1 MSRRRKGK
9 LWRCSC
15 VPRCVGRQWG
25 PQRQRPQP
33 RYEPLLNAE
42 DPRLQMLAQDELY
55 ETRQWDDKVQP
66 EGEHGPKSFPL
77 PQTAVQLC
85 HRNAVCLAAE
95 SALRISSATEMVR
108 RGSVQTKSTGA
119 WMWTF
124 SPLGESLRRSSWV
137 GCCLVWFWKCAEVL
151 HKEVERNCYCN

>member
-1 MSRRRKGK
+1 MCLGGEKGSYGGAAV
-9 LWRCSC
+9 CSG
-15 VPRCVGRQWG
+15 VWGDKWG

-42 DPRLQMLAQDELY
+42 DPRLQMLAQDKLY

-124 SPLGESLRRSSWV
+124 SPLGESLRRSSGV
-137 GCCLVWFWKCAEVL
+137 GCCLVLKVCWGSP
-151 HKEVERNCYCN
+151 ERGREKFLL